1 MPIPFR
7 LRDHALELDG
17 VITAADARS
26 LGVDRATIRRLVVSG
41 ELITVGRGVHRMSA
55 HPLTG
60 RTRVRMTTL
69 RVGRRA
75 VLSGAAAAWWW
86 EADDRFPSQIT
97 VTMPVGDHRRDV
109 PGTRVRHRRLD
120 AEDQTMHRGLA
131 VTSVPL
137 SVLEAGVEWGSR
149 SSTTRCSESSSR
161 WMASL
166 RRISAAASVKTPRR
180 WVASSKLSDQVL
192 GRRLSAK
199 PSPSSKLTGSTVGWP
214 GTRPSAMTFYY
225 NVQATQASAAFLI
238 LPSDSAMPTFSSS
251 SKESLPPK
259 TLSTRNADTVDVL
272 PPGASRRSVTVTPF
286 SAGVIS

>member
-1 MPIPFR
+1 MTFP
-7 LRDHALELDG
+7 E
-17 VITAADARS
+17 
-26 LGVDRATIRRLVVSG
+26 RAFA
-41 ELITVGRGVHRMSA
+41 TVAST
-55 HPLTG
+55 P
-60 RTRVRMTTL
+60 RTRPCIADSRS
-69 RVGRRA
+69 RRCRCR
-75 VLSGAAAAWWW
+75 SS
-86 EADDRFPSQIT
+86 R
-97 VTMPVGDHRRDV
+97 PVSNR
-109 PGTRVRHRRLD
+109 
-120 AEDQTMHRGLA
+120 
-131 VTSVPL
+131 
-137 SVLEAGVEWGSR
+137 GSR

-214 GTRPSAMTFYY
+214 GTRASAMTFYY